1 MTTHDELIWKYLDGA
16 CTPEEK
22 ERVEKLK
29 KEDAA
34 FRAALLERQR
44 LDQELEEQP
53 LEQPSLR
60 FAKNVMERLPELY
73 QRSIEPLVRPLWIK
87 VFFGS
92 LGALFLAYF
101 VIVFQSLG
109 QAAPQSQGPATRWAD
124 RFSDLFASLPP
135 QTLSILAAVSLAYL
149 GLVFLDR
156 FLKRKWLKKA

>member
-1 MTTHDELIWKYLDGA
+1 MMEREELIWKYLDGA
-16 CTPEEK
+16 CTSEEK
-22 ERVEKLK
+22 EQVEKLK
-29 KEDAA
+29 KSDPA
-34 FRAALLERQR
+34 FRTALLERQR
-44 LDQELEEQP
+44 LNRELEEQP

-60 FAKNVMERLPELY
+60 FAKNVMDRLPELY
-73 QRSIEPLVRPLWIK
+73 QRSIEPLVRPFWIK

-101 VIVFQSLG
+101 IVVFQSLG
-109 QAAPQSQGPATRWAD
+109 QAAPQAQGPATRWAD

-135 QTLSILAAVSLAYL
+135 QTLSILAALSLAYL